1 MSAVEFARGKVAR
14 RIEEMPRSKADGP
27 IFGPHP
33 DCVVAGLYVMEGGQV
48 SSGYVIRWWRENIG
62 VASGD
67 EDYSRLI
74 QDAATVPLG
83 ALDFWQGNRNPSID
97 YGLQGA
103 IWRLTLKHSPAH
115 MLRAFLESATFGTA
129 NTLKRLTD
137 NGVGIRQMIVAGG
150 AVATPFWLQML
161 PMSQACRLALQM
173 SEATALGAAIIA
185 AVGAGARARLPEAAD
200 QMVRAEYTGE
210 PDAKNHTAFAEIFEL
225 YLETHKALSPLMY
238 RMANRSRASP
248 QV

>member
-1 MSAVEFARGKVAR
+1 M
-14 RIEEMPRSKADGP
+14 
-27 IFGPHP
+27 
-33 DCVVAGLYVMEGGQV
+33 
-48 SSGYVIRWWRENIG
+48 
-62 VASGD
+62 
-67 EDYSRLI
+67 
-74 QDAATVPLG
+74 PLG

-97 YGLQGA
+97 CDLQGA
-103 IWRLTLKHSPAH
+103 LWRLTLKHSPAH
-115 MLRAFLESATFGTA
+115 MLRAFLESVTFGTA

-150 AVATPFWLQML
+150 AVPTPFWLQML
-161 PMSQACRLALQM
+161 AD
-173 SEATALGAAIIA
+173 
-185 AVGAGARARLPEAAD
+185 VAGLPPRASDVRGDRAGGCDSRSRRGRGRASLPEAAD

-210 PDAKNHTAFAEIFEL
+210 PDAKNHTAHAEIFEL

>member
-67 EDYSRLI
+67 EDYSRLM
-74 QDAATVPLG
+74 QDAAAVPLG

-97 YGLQGA
+97 YDLQGA
-103 IWRLTLKHSPAH
+103 IWGLTLKHSPAH
-115 MLRAFLESATFGTA
+115 MLRAFLESVTFGTA

-173 SEATALGAAIIA
+173 SEATALGAAIPA
-185 AVGAGARARLPEAAD
+185 ALGAGAAPACPKPLTRWCAPNIPVNPTPKTTPPLPRSSSSTLKPTKPSAR
-200 QMVRAEYTGE
+200 
-210 PDAKNHTAFAEIFEL
+210 
-225 YLETHKALSPLMY
+225 
-238 RMANRSRASP
+238 
-248 QV
+248 